1 MSETNRFS
9 RDAQRYLDGEP
20 HGELPDAERV
30 RADRLLDSARAYGES
45 LPALD
50 DALDD
55 AVLATVRG
63 RRPARRRAAW
73 NWLVEPRDVRLR
85 PIWVPLA
92 AAAAVVLLWV
102 GVRGPLRPEPPPLT
116 PTVAADTVFVRF
128 ELVAPNARDVRLAG
142 SFNDWRVE
150 QIPLTAGASGVWSTT
165 LALPLGEHQ
174 YQFVVD
180 GERWIPD
187 PTAHAQVDDG
197 FGGTNSVIVVG
208 PKGVVRS

>member
-1 MSETNRFS
+1 VNDTNRFS

-20 HGELPDAERV
+20 HGELADAERN
-30 RADRLLDSARAYGES
+30 RADRLLDAARAYGES

-50 DALDD
+50 DAVDA
-55 AVLATVRG
+55 AVLAAVRE
-63 RRPARRRAAW
+63 RPPARRRAAW
-73 NWLVEPRDVRLR
+73 RWLVEPRDVRLR
-85 PIWVPLA
+85 PIWVPFA
-92 AAAAVVLLWV
+92 AAAAALLLWLG
-102 GVRGPLRPEPPPLT
+102 GVMAPGQPAIT

-128 ELVAPNARDVRLAG
+128 ELVAPDARNVRLAG
-142 SFNDWRVE
+142 SFNQWQAE
-150 QIPLTAGASGVWSTT
+150 AIPLNAGAGGVWSTT
-165 LALPLGEHQ
+165 VALPLGEHQ